1 MDSVYDSRLKVNK
14 KRARNIMI
22 IVGLI
27 EKNIFSVLYLIAH
40 CILLEYAGRAD
51 AMLLAELFPKLATN
65 LITLKLL

>member
-1 MDSVYDSRLKVNK
+1 
-14 KRARNIMI
+14 MI

-27 EKNIFSVLYLIAH
+27 EEDIFSVLYLIAH

-51 AMLLAELFPKLATN
+51 AMLLAELLPKLATN